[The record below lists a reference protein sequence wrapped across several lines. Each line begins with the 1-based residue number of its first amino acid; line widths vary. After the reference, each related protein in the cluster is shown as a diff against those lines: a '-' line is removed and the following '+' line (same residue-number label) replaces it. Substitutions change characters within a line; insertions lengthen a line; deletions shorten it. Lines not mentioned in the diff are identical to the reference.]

1 MIKAEFKT
9 LKKSRYRIEILK
21 KIETKKKKKLKLLQV
36 LLQKANK
43 LYGKNMIGTTR
54 INKK

>member
-21 KIETKKKKKLKLLQV
+21 KIETKKKKTKIASSFITKS
-36 LLQKANK
+36 
-43 LYGKNMIGTTR
+43 
-54 INKK
+54 

>member
-21 KIETKKKKKLKLLQV
+21 KIDTKKKK
-36 LLQKANK
+36 N
-43 LYGKNMIGTTR
+43 
-54 INKK
+54 